1 MLETLGAILR
11 LAALTSAAIV
21 GFAVARNFV
30 RRRLRF
36 VDAVQSPL
44 APIIAGA
51 GALLL
56 AMPATLLP
64 FVSGWTAWV
73 FGIAVGAGTASGARD
88 LRRGEWRE
96 LPR

>member
-11 LAALTSAAIV
+11 LAVLAGAAFG

-30 RRRLRF
+30 RHRLRF

-44 APIIAGA
+44 APLVAG
-51 GALLL
+51 GVALLL
-56 AMPATLLP
+56 AMPVTLLP
-64 FVSGWTAWV
+64 FVSGAAAWV

-88 LRRGEWRE
+88 LRRGEWKE